1 MTTSNRT
8 LLEKADLAL
17 ADLTTGG
24 GMLLPDQAKR
34 FMRMLTVQSKL
45 LGMVTF
51 VPMNSPKQQ
60 YPRIKL
66 GGRILRP
73 GREGTAVATVDRVK
87 PDLSFIELDAKLFKG
102 EVRLTDE
109 VLEDN
114 IERGDLRQTV
124 MELIADGVARDME
137 EIAILGNTTSPDPF
151 LAVMDGLLVQVRSHV
166 VDAAGG
172 PVAKQLFTDMLKAMP
187 AEHLRDKSVMR
198 FLSSIDVDS
207 NYRNLLA
214 DRATAA
220 GDKFLE
226 TDAPIVVS
234 GVPLAPIPL
243 FPENLGPQ
251 NNQSAIILTNPKNVY
266 VGMWR
271 QIRIESARDISE
283 GALKVVVTVR
293 FDVRLSDEHA
303 TTKSINVRL

>member
-24 GMLLPDQAKR
+24 GMLVPEQAKR
-34 FMRMLTVQSKL
+34 FMRLLTKQSKL
-45 LGMVTF
+45 LGLVTF
-51 VPMNSPKQQ
+51 VPMAAPKQQ
-60 YPRIKL
+60 QPKIKF

-73 GREGTAVATVDRVK
+73 GREGAAVAPAERVK
-87 PDLSFIELDAKLFKG
+87 PDLSFLELDAKLFKG

-114 IERGDLRQTV
+114 IERSDLRQTV
-124 MELIADGVARDME
+124 MELIADNVARDME
-137 EIAILGNTTSPDPF
+137 EIAIRGSTSSPDPL
-151 LAVMDGLLVQVRSHV
+151 LAVMDGILAQVRSHV
-166 VDAAGG
+166 VDAAGQ
-172 PVAKQLFTDMLKAMP
+172 PVSKQLFTDLLKAIP

-207 NYRNLLA
+207 NYRNLIA

-220 GDKFLE
+220 GDRFLE
-226 TDAPIVVS
+226 TDAPVVVS
-234 GVPLAPIPL
+234 GVPLEPIPL
-243 FPENLGPQ
+243 FPEDLGAA
-251 NNQSAIILTNPKNVY
+251 NNQSAIVLMNPKNLY
-266 VGMWR
+266 IGIWR

-283 GALKVVVTVR
+283 GALKVVVTLR
-293 FDVRLSDEHA
+293 FDVRIADENA
-303 TTKSINVRL
+303 TAKAISVKL